1 MFDASVGAALGSAL
15 GMMELDK
22 KKKVLEKV
30 MEKNKPTT
38 RRARNQARAAGKTIN
53 EDYTISD
60 ATITVEEVKRLFN
73 ESDLTFLDEL
83 SDDADDY
90 EVEKFDSDEDEG
102 CEGGAC
108 KI

>member
-1 MFDASVGAALGSAL
+1 MSDGRDRDWVSLNDRTPNNN
-15 GMMELDK
+15 DK
-22 KKKVLEKV
+22 
-30 MEKNKPTT
+30 
-38 RRARNQARAAGKTIN
+38 
-53 EDYTISD
+53 EDSY
-60 ATITVEEVKRLFN
+60 FN
-73 ESDLTFLDEL
+73 FLDEL